1 MRKKGYVE
9 EYPTM
14 QWLGIP
20 MHTQSMK
27 MYDDEVWEFL
37 FKIELPDYCSPT
49 LSRGRIK
56 QNNRWTKSETV
67 RIWTGPSWSSQHLL
81 YGLISV
87 FTVLCLSNDSC
98 RWRMIILKKLIILY
112 SATCALTLNLV
123 RLNSS
128 PDQLHL
134 WWGVFHQF
142 LL

>member
-1 MRKKGYVE
+1 
-9 EYPTM
+9 M
-14 QWLGIP
+14 QRSGIP
-20 MHTQSMK
+20 MHNPSMK

-37 FKIELPDYCSPT
+37 FKIELPNYGSHT

-56 QNNRWTKSETV
+56 QNNQRTKSKTV
-67 RIWTGPSWSSQHLL
+67 RIWTGPSRSSQHLL

-134 WWGVFHQF
+134 
-142 LL
+142 